1 MDTRKRTFLKAI
13 LWNLL
18 GLASMAL
25 VGFLMTGSA
34 ALGGGMA
41 VANTLIGLTCYIV
54 YERVWSRI
62 SWGRIGG
69 GHV

>member
-18 GLASMAL
+18 GLAMMAL
-25 VGFLMTGSA
+25 VGFVMTGSM

-41 VANTLIGLTCYIV
+41 IANTLIGLTCYII

-62 SWGRIGG
+62 SWGRTGG

>member
-25 VGFLMTGSA
+25 VGFLMTGSV

>member
-25 VGFLMTGSA
+25 VGFLMTGSV

-41 VANTLIGLTCYIV
+41 LANTLIGLTCYIV

>member
-25 VGFLMTGSA
+25 VGFVMTGSV

-41 VANTLIGLTCYIV
+41 VANTLIGLTCYII